1 MTNPASTP
9 FKLCNERGLEL
20 LGDTHRPTGEP
31 VACVIMLHGFKGY
44 KDYGFIPILA
54 HDLCASGM
62 VVHRFNFS
70 TSGMTNDI
78 ETFARPDL
86 FALDPWNRQV
96 EDVVRVVQAVRAGEL
111 AGAGLPVFVIGHSRG
126 GASSLLAAG
135 RHEEELGLHGV
146 VTINAVD
153 CCTRMSKEDQGELL
167 ARGSSTTQSART
179 KQTLTIN
186 STWLSEQLED
196 PEAHDVLLQ
205 ASHMS
210 CPACV
215 IHGDA
220 DQAVDQSAGLAIARA
235 ASTELI
241 SLKGGNHVLN
251 MPNPSTVDE
260 PRSAQLL
267 KAGSTITRFIGQ
279 QIAADVSFYPT
290 S

>member
-1 MTNPASTP
+1 MNTRSSTP
-9 FKLCNERGLEL
+9 FTLKNERGLEL

-31 VACVIMLHGFKGY
+31 SACVVMLHGFKGY

-70 TSGMTNDI
+70 TSGMTNEI
-78 ETFARPDL
+78 ATFARPDL
-86 FALDPWNRQV
+86 FALDTWTRQV
-96 EDVVRVVQAVRAGEL
+96 EDVVRVVRAFGDGEL

-126 GASSLLAAG
+126 GATALLAAG
-135 RHEEELGLHGV
+135 RHGDELGLAGV

-153 CCTRMSKEDQGELL
+153 CCTRMSKEDQDELL

-186 STWLSEQLED
+186 STWLSEQLDD
-196 PEAHDVLLQ
+196 PEAHDILLQ
-205 ASHMS
+205 ASNMI

-220 DQAVDQSAGLAIARA
+220 DQAVDQSAGFAIANTTK
-235 ASTELI
+235 TELI
-241 SLKGGNHVLN
+241 SLKEGNHVLN
-251 MPNPSTVDE
+251 MPNPSGIDE

-267 KAGSTITRFIGQ
+267 KAGGSICRFIGHH
-279 QIAADVSFYPT
+279 IGTDVSFHPT